1 MSTQYER
8 MKEMLVHS
16 HKDWPDLR
24 KASGIT
30 RAGIKKWRDGNF
42 KDITS
47 RNLYALADLFGCDAR
62 WLALG
67 EGEPFPARDP
77 GPEPLQDIWAATN
90 PEGHKAII
98 DHARYVL
105 TQPRFLRANTD
116 ETGATRPAA

>member
-30 RAGIKKWRDGNF
+30 RAGIKKWRDGDF
-42 KDITS
+42 KELTAA
-47 RNLYALADLFGCDAR
+47 NVFALADFLNCDAR

-67 EGEPFPARDP
+67 DRGQP
-77 GPEPLQDIWAATN
+77 GSGGFSQLHTIWSSVNDDGRREMLAHAA
-90 PEGHKAII
+90 
-98 DHARYVL
+98 YV
-105 TQPRFLRANTD
+105 TSQPRFRPDQKPAVSVRA
-116 ETGATRPAA
+116 